1 MLRLRTLAMFPVLAL
16 AGCTLNDTALTR
28 RVQDRLA
35 EDGFGDQIQVETA
48 HRVVKLEGVVADRAA
63 LKRAEMTA
71 RYTPGITGV
80 DDRLVV
86 QSPVNTTGGAIQKE
100 GNAPSP
106 AAESES
112 PGSSQPPSPSTP

>member
-1 MLRLRTLAMFPVLAL
+1 MLRLRTLAMFAVLAL
-16 AGCTLNDTALTR
+16 AGCTLNDAALTR

-35 EDGFGDQIQVETA
+35 EDGFTDQIKVETTQ
-48 HRVVKLEGVVADRAA
+48 RVVRLVGVVADRAA

-86 QSPVNTTGGAIQKE
+86 QSPVNTTGGALQKE
-100 GNAPSP
+100 GNT
-106 AAESES
+106 
-112 PGSSQPPSPSTP
+112 PSPSTP